1 MRGIYKSPSAYFVYN
16 DKIIKVLQTQ
26 VIDEKSGKKAG
37 EIIRHSKSGVDINT
51 SDGVLRLVKI
61 KPEGKGEMFASDWA
75 NGLRI

>member
-1 MRGIYKSPSAYFVYN
+1 MITIETT
-16 DKIIKVLQTQ
+16 IIKPEKTFKQ